1 MRLIYRG
8 TTYQTAASNI
18 EMAETEKPGLFL
30 GNSFKIK
37 QSNLTQRQSSPVQLK
52 YRGVNYQ

>member
-1 MRLIYRG
+1 MRLVYRG
-8 TTYQTAASNI
+8 TTYQATASTI
-18 EMAETEKPGLFL
+18 ETAETEQPGLFL